1 MNTQRPSGR
10 PKSLA
15 PAALSALI
23 SDERTVEERLATT
36 MDALEIP
43 WLLLKALDALGRG
56 AIFRITN
63 DAFEGIACTR
73 ALGDDSMVQSTR
85 ILRKHLGVL
94 TEAAQK
100 GTFMG
105 VIPDRE
111 ADRDL
116 RAIYDTGRRVAV
128 SCVFLAKEPRFLLLC
143 EVDHRNDAVLG
154 DLIRLARLGSEALTR
169 LM

>member
-1 MNTQRPSGR
+1 MSNQRPSGR

-15 PAALSALI
+15 PAALSALL

-36 MDALEIP
+36 TDTLEVP
-43 WLLLKALDALGRG
+43 WLLLKALDALGRA
-56 AIFRITN
+56 AIFRIT
-63 DAFEGIACTR
+63 DEAFEGLACTR
-73 ALGDDSMVQSTR
+73 ALGDDALVQNTR
-85 ILRKHLGVL
+85 ILRKHLGIL

-100 GTFMG
+100 GTFVG
-105 VIPDRE
+105 IIPDRE

-116 RAIYDTGRRVAV
+116 KRIYDSGRRIAV
-128 SCVFLAKEPRFLLLC
+128 TCVLLAREPRFLLLC

-154 DLIRLARLGSEALTR
+154 DLIRLARLGSESLTR

>member
-1 MNTQRPSGR
+1 MSNQRPSGR

-15 PAALSALI
+15 PAALSALL
-23 SDERTVEERLATT
+23 SDERTVEERLATSA
-36 MDALEIP
+36 DSAEVP
-43 WLLLKALDALGRG
+43 WLLLKALDALGRA
-56 AIFRITN
+56 AIFRVTPE
-63 DAFEGIACTR
+63 AFEGIACTR
-73 ALGDDSMVQSTR
+73 VLGDDALVQNTR

-105 VIPDRE
+105 VIPERE

-116 RAIYDTGRRVAV
+116 RVLYAAGRRVAIT
-128 SCVFLAKEPRFLLLC
+128 CVYLAREPRFLLLC
-143 EVDHRNDAVLG
+143 EVDHRKDAVLG

-169 LM
+169 LS